1 MFNFKSF
8 LGLLFALFVA
18 KTMIAQSSIKGT
30 IENEKAEKLSGAV
43 VRVDKTLQGAVCDA
57 EGNFVLAL
65 KSGTYELE
73 INYIGYEVKKIQIQV
88 AESENKDLGAILLD
102 ENSLMTD
109 EFTVFGTRS
118 GIDDPF
124 AYSNLSK
131 EEIEKNNLGQDLPY
145 LLDQTPSVV
154 VSSDAGAGIGYTGIR
169 IRGSDPT
176 RINVTINGIP
186 INDSESQGLWWVN
199 MPDFASSVDN
209 IQIQRG
215 LGTSSNGG
223 AAFGASINLQTN
235 GIEQKPY
242 AQLSNSF
249 GSFNSRKH
257 TLQLGSGLINNRW
270 SFEGRLSQISSDG
283 FIDRASSMLRSY
295 YLSGAYVTDKTLI
308 RANVFSGNEE
318 TYQAWGA
325 VPLQYVDTNRTYNP
339 YTYENEVDNYT
350 QTHYQLHLNQSLA
363 KGLTL
368 NASLHYTRGFG
379 YFEQYR
385 NADELADYGIE
396 SGDSLITASDLIRR
410 RWLDNHFYGGVY
422 GLHYNSSK
430 LDLTFGGAWN
440 HYDGD
445 HFGEVIWARFA
456 GNSEIGKEYYRNNSK
471 KIDGTTYLK
480 ANYRVLRNLSLYAD
494 LQHRFINY
502 EFLGFN
508 NALENVTQSVQLNFF
523 NPKIGAVYFPD
534 NRQKIYLSTAI
545 GNREPNRNDY
555 TENTP
560 ATRPNS
566 ERMYDTELGYSLN
579 LSKFAFEA
587 TAYFMY
593 YQNQLVL
600 TGQINDVGA
609 YMRSNVPQSYRSGL
623 ELQAAWL
630 PLKGLKWSM
639 NATLSQNKILAYT
652 EYVDNWDT
660 WGQEAIEY
668 KNTDIAFSPALIAG
682 SELAYDIINR
692 QFGAD
697 NSKKQ
702 VLNVAV
708 ISKYVGKQYID
719 NTQHESRSLPGFLVN
734 DLRIRY
740 VLQNIGLRE
749 IGLNF
754 MLRNFSNSL
763 FSNNA
768 WVYRFRSPSYDPRP
782 DDPYSGQE
790 NGDFYHMIGLYPQAG
805 INFMIGLDLKF

>member
-1 MFNFKSF
+1 
-8 LGLLFALFVA
+8 
-18 KTMIAQSSIKGT
+18 
-30 IENEKAEKLSGAV
+30 
-43 VRVDKTLQGAVCDA
+43 
-57 EGNFVLAL
+57 
-65 KSGTYELE
+65 
-73 INYIGYEVKKIQIQV
+73 
-88 AESENKDLGAILLD
+88 
-102 ENSLMTD
+102 
-109 EFTVFGTRS
+109 
-118 GIDDPF
+118 
-124 AYSNLSK
+124 
-131 EEIEKNNLGQDLPY
+131 
-145 LLDQTPSVV
+145 
-154 VSSDAGAGIGYTGIR
+154 
-169 IRGSDPT
+169 
-176 RINVTINGIP
+176 
-186 INDSESQGLWWVN
+186 
-199 MPDFASSVDN
+199 
-209 IQIQRG
+209 
-215 LGTSSNGG
+215 
-223 AAFGASINLQTN
+223 
-235 GIEQKPY
+235 
-242 AQLSNSF
+242 
-249 GSFNSRKH
+249 
-257 TLQLGSGLINNRW
+257 
-270 SFEGRLSQISSDG
+270 
-283 FIDRASSMLRSY
+283 
-295 YLSGAYVTDKTLI
+295 
-308 RANVFSGNEE
+308 
-318 TYQAWGA
+318 
-325 VPLQYVDTNRTYNP
+325 
-339 YTYENEVDNYT
+339 
-350 QTHYQLHLNQSLA
+350 
-363 KGLTL
+363 
-368 NASLHYTRGFG
+368 
-379 YFEQYR
+379 
-385 NADELADYGIE
+385 
-396 SGDSLITASDLIRR
+396 
-410 RWLDNHFYGGVY
+410 VY

-430 LDLTFGGAWN
+430 LDLTVGGAWN

-471 KIDGTTYLK
+471 KIDGTTYIK
-480 ANYRVLRNLSLYAD
+480 ANYRLLKNLSLYAD

-560 ATRPNS
+560 ATRPNA

-697 NSKKQ
+697 NAKKQ
-702 VLNVAV
+702 VLNVAI
-708 ISKYVGKQYID
+708 ISKYVGKQYVD

-740 VLQNIGLRE
+740 VLQNIGLSE

-763 FSNNA
+763 YSNNA

>member
-1 MFNFKSF
+1 MQSIKF
-8 LGLLFALFVA
+8 LSLFFLTLLCTDLAF
-18 KTMIAQSSIKGT
+18 AQSVVKGKV
-30 IENEKAEKLSGAV
+30 ENEKSESLAGALVRASG
-43 VRVDKTLQGAVCDA
+43 TLQAAVTDA
-57 EGNFVLAL
+57 DGSFKLAL
-65 KSGTYELE
+65 NAGNYKLE
-73 INYIGYEVKKIQIQV
+73 ICFLGYENHKIDINLNDG
-88 AESENKDLGAILLD
+88 EIIDLGNISLE
-102 ENSLMTD
+102 ENNLMTD
-109 EFTVFGTRS
+109 EFTVIGTRS
-118 GIDDPF
+118 SIDDPF
-124 AYSNLSK
+124 TYSNLSK
-131 EEIEKNNLGQDLPY
+131 EDIEKNNLGQDLPY

-318 TYQAWGA
+318 TYQSWGA

-350 QTHYQLHLNQSLA
+350 QTHYQLHLNQTLT

-385 NADELADYGIE
+385 NADELAIYGIE

-410 RWLDNHFYGGVY
+410 RWLDNHFYGAVY

-430 LDLTFGGAWN
+430 LDLTVGGAWN

-471 KIDGTTYLK
+471 KIDGTTYIK
-480 ANYRVLRNLSLYAD
+480 ANYRLLKNLSLYAD

-560 ATRPNS
+560 ATRPNL

-609 YMRSNVPQSYRSGL
+609 YMRSNVPQSYRTGL

-697 NSKKQ
+697 NAKKQ

-734 DLRIRY
+734 DLIIRY

-763 FSNNA
+763 YSNNA